1 MDSCI
6 HWFIALIFICECYAV
21 DRGIIILRLYRWPV
35 RACIIIYDKG
45 FFVRRGYRC
54 LLSHSFFDGD
64 DSELVTSMFVVR
76 GLGFLGGGFDC

>member
-1 MDSCI
+1 MESCI

-21 DRGIIILRLYRWPV
+21 DRGIIIPLLYRWPV

-54 LLSHSFFDGD
+54 LWSDSFSGWRRLRTGYFNVCGTRTWLS
-64 DSELVTSMFVVR
+64 
-76 GLGFLGGGFDC
+76 